1 MNLSQ
6 YYMQS
11 SEFMTVIY
19 TIKDSHISRP
29 VKTSDGKI
37 RRIQQK
43 ELIGVLMS
51 RSEFKKKRLKGH
63 FKSLNN
69 RSIFF
74 SSRKIV
80 VNNNSGVRADLS
92 RQGFIRLGL
101 NPEPDYIYKVPLNE
115 DITWDIPVVESR
127 RKLTF
132 INDKREKEI
141 LLALVGKTL
150 VCTGNNTFKI
160 LEK

>member
-1 MNLSQ
+1 
-6 YYMQS
+6 MQS
-11 SEFMTVIY
+11 SEFTTVIY
-19 TIKDSHISRP
+19 TIKDSHLSLP
-29 VKTSDGKI
+29 FKTKDGKTH
-37 RRIQQK
+37 RIQHK
-43 ELIGVLMS
+43 ELIGVLM
-51 RSEFKKKRLKGH
+51 RKSEFKKRRLKGH

-80 VNNNSGVRADLS
+80 VNNNSSVKADLC

-115 DITWDIPVVESR
+115 DITWHVPVVESR
-127 RKLTF
+127 KKLTF

-160 LEK
+160 LDK